1 MPTKAKDDGKKKRVT
16 KATNEPKGKT
26 TKATVK
32 KTTSKQKEKEKSA
45 TEKKV
50 TTSKKTTTKKSTSTK
65 KATATKKSTTAK
77 KTVTKK
83 SAPVKEKEATTRK
96 STTAKKATATKKS
109 TTAKKT
115 VTKKSAPVKEKE
127 ATTRKSTT
135 AKKATTI
142 KKSTTARK
150 TTTTKKATVK
160 KEVVQNAVE
169 YFDLPSNYNQT
180 VVKVLFQTP
189 KKLFVYWDISE
200 VDRAKLLEEHGKD
213 FFYNSTPFLIVKNE
227 TKNYSFEIEINDFA
241 NSWYFDVPDSKCD
254 YSVEL
259 IRKYNYG
266 NNSIQIQ
273 TSNNV
278 EVPNNHILF
287 EQNRREIFFINVKNN
302 SVSSRNIANLQFI
315 KHLGL
320 ARPITINAFY
330 NKFYDEK
337 DIYNINN
344 PSAY

>member
-50 TTSKKTTTKKSTSTK
+50 TTSKKTTTKKSTST
-65 KATATKKSTTAK
+65 
-77 KTVTKK
+77 
-83 SAPVKEKEATTRK
+83 
-96 STTAKKATATKKS
+96 KKATATKKS

-344 PSAY
+344 PSSY